1 MKRTVRLVFALIALV
16 LCCVMTLTSCDA
28 LLQYVPED
36 LKGVLEQ
43 YIPGLSTPEVKP
55 PHECE
60 NVCPVCSKCTK
71 LRCKE
76 EVCADKCDGEHQG
89 EDINWE
95 ETYNIITIA
104 EALEIAKAA
113 GQDGTTERYY
123 IAGTVKTL
131 SNPGYGE
138 MTLMD
143 ETGEIYVYGT
153 YSFDGALKY
162 SEMTDKAVAG
172 DLVLLHCILSTHN
185 DQPQVKNARL
195 IDYKHVEVE
204 IDPSEYSVATIEEAR
219 AAEAGKKVRISGI
232 VARITYANGKVPSG
246 VILVDGNDS
255 IYVYDGDVAGQ
266 VSIGNKIEVAG
277 TKAYWILET
286 EKNNADKFG
295 YKGCNQLDNAILVSN
310 DKGNHTWTDADFE
323 EITVKELLDTPV
335 TEDVTTQIYKVNALV
350 KKVPGNGFTNYY
362 FFDIDGETGT
372 YTYTQC
378 NGGDFTWLD
387 KFDGK
392 ICTVYITLLNAKSTS
407 SDCYFRIIPVEVIDE
422 GYTFNTDDAAEYAV
436 KYHGVGQFLSQY
448 TGNPKLELVTNVDS
462 ALLGFEGATLT
473 YSSSDT
479 SVVYF
484 EVVDGVT
491 VFNCKRSGTA
501 TVTVTGEYNGK
512 TYSETVE
519 ISVTTNDDQE
529 TVTIEDAIAM
539 EIGEEVVIKGIVGPS
554 AANQPAFYLFDETG
568 MIAVRMSNAEDFK
581 TFTIGNEVVIKGKR
595 DAWGKNGAHSQ
606 ICISNATI
614 EANYYGEH
622 AYNTDFFITDKTAQ
636 EFYDLDENNL
646 TEACNVYVL
655 KVKVE
660 FYDGTYSSGLKLV
673 SGSTSISVYCSG
685 AGQYSWL
692 KQFDGQEVT
701 VELAPCNWNTKS
713 YYASCVLAVV
723 LEDGTKV
730 YNDYNFK

>member
-1 MKRTVRLVFALIALV
+1 MKRTVRLIFALVAVV
-16 LCCVMTLTSCDA
+16 LCCVMTLTSCDS
-28 LLQYVPED
+28 LIEKLPEGIQD
-36 LKGVLEQ
+36 IINE
-43 YIPGLSTPEVKP
+43 IVKP
-55 PHECE
+55 ETPPTDNHVCE
-60 NVCPVCSKCTK
+60 SACPICGKCTD
-71 LRCKE
+71 LRCKKDACVE
-76 EVCADKCDGEHQG
+76 KCDEEHEG
-89 EDINWE
+89 IDVNWE

-104 EALEIAKAA
+104 EAIELAKAA
-113 GQDGTTERYY
+113 GQNGTTERYY
-123 IAGTVKTL
+123 IVGTVKTL